1 MDIPEIAL
9 KKIGFDWAKE
19 IGDEFNKDYLRNLAS
34 IISKERTQ
42 TAIYPPQKLTFR
54 AFTETPFSKVKVC
67 ILGQDPYAGP
77 DEADGLA
84 FSCPWV
90 NGDMPSFKKIFN
102 QFQIEFPSH
111 FCTNLLEGNLQGW
124 ASEGVL
130 LLNSALTVR
139 HRQYGSHTERWE
151 PFIARVIQALQKR
164 DYVLFVLVGGVA
176 KKFYKY
182 ISSPHEVIIVEHPAY
197 AARQNRKWKA
207 EGIFHKIN
215 KYLEFKDIEPI
226 NWEK

>member
-9 KKIGFDWAKE
+9 KKVGFDWAKE
-19 IGDEFNKDYLRNLAS
+19 IGNEFNKDYLRQLAS

-67 ILGQDPYAGP
+67 IIGQDPYAGP

-84 FSCPWV
+84 FSCPGV
-90 NGDMPSFKKIFN
+90 NGQTPSFEKIYN
-102 QFQIEFPSH
+102 QFVKQFPNH
-111 FCTNLLEGNLQGW
+111 FCTNMLNGDLKGW

-130 LLNSALTVR
+130 LLNSALTVK
-139 HRQYGSHTERWE
+139 HRQYGSHTERWK
-151 PFIARVIQALQKR
+151 PFIARVVESLQKKE
-164 DYVLFVLVGGVA
+164 YVLFVLLGGTA
-176 KKFYKY
+176 KQFAKY
-182 ISSPHEVIIVEHPAY
+182 IKSPHEVIMLEHPAY
-197 AARQNRKWKA
+197 AARQNREWYA
-207 EGIFHKIN
+207 EDIFHKIN
-215 KYLEFKDIEPI
+215 KYLEFKNVKPI